1 MKKGETKSNRTTK
14 GGKINYERLIRQTA
28 ELEQAAGNLLIQ
40 IDKNKKKLQEH
51 FDKEGLKEMV
61 VDAVDGVD
69 GAKLVCKKQERCTIK
84 YDVERLKERFDDDLF
99 IEMTKRSYKIN
110 NINAMVSLMKDA
122 GVKAKDFKALLDVVI
137 VPNNAAIK
145 ELYDH
150 GEVTMDQLKGTFEAK
165 ISKTIKIVEETET
178 GDKD

>member
-1 MKKGETKSNRTTK
+1 MKKGEAKTTNRTTK

-40 IDKNKKKLQEH
+40 IDKNKKKLQKH

-61 VDAVDGVD
+61 VDGVS

-84 YDVERLKERFDDDLF
+84 YNVESLKERFDDDLF
-99 IEMTKRSYKIN
+99 IEMTKRSYTIN
-110 NINAMVSLMKDA
+110 NINAMISLMKDA
-122 GVKAKDFKALLDVVI
+122 GVKAKDFKALLNVVI

-150 GEVTMDQLKGTFEAK
+150 GEITMDQLKGTFEAK

>member
-40 IDKNKKKLQEH
+40 IDKNKKKLQKH
-51 FDKEGLKEMV
+51 FDEKGLKEMV

-69 GAKLVCKKQERCTIK
+69 GVKLVCKKQERCTIK
-84 YDVERLKERFDDDLF
+84 YNVESLKERFDDDLF

-110 NINAMVSLMKDA
+110 YGRQSLPCFVFLTVPEKNKK
-122 GVKAKDFKALLDVVI
+122 GIYILKICVI
-137 VPNNAAIK
+137 I
-145 ELYDH
+145 
-150 GEVTMDQLKGTFEAK
+150 
-165 ISKTIKIVEETET
+165 
-178 GDKD
+178 

>member
-1 MKKGETKSNRTTK
+1 MKKGETETKEKGK

-40 IDKNKKKLQEH
+40 IDKNKKKLQKY

-61 VDAVDGVD
+61 VDAVDGVA
-69 GAKLVCKKQERCTIK
+69 GTKLICKKQERCTIK
-84 YDVERLKERFDDDLF
+84 YNVESLKERFDDDLF
-99 IEMTKRSYKIN
+99 IEMTKRSYTIN

-122 GVKAKDFKALLDVVI
+122 GVKAKDFKSLLDVAI

-150 GEVTMDQLKGTFEAK
+150 GEITMAQLKGTFEAK